1 MHCSTGCLPAS
12 SSYTVEKARKSGDT
26 EAQIAT
32 QKKHMAESM
41 EMYKNPLVNIT
52 FTLIEPLPVGLLFA
66 PVAAGVLS
74 RKRPVRAA
82 AA

>member
-1 MHCSTGCLPAS
+1 
-12 SSYTVEKARKSGDT
+12 
-26 EAQIAT
+26 
-32 QKKHMAESM
+32 M